1 MKKFF
6 LLTLLIFFTGLSVL
20 AAGCAAR
27 GGAGGAGGAEGAE
40 EEAIT
45 RGTAS
50 PGTKDYKEGEVIV
63 RFRTDITRAEVEQI
77 NKSLNTYVK
86 KVLSPGTYLISV
98 PPGLTVEETVDEYM
112 ATGEVE
118 YAEPN
123 YIRTIQ

>member
-20 AAGCAAR
+20 TAGCAAR
-27 GGAGGAGGAEGAE
+27 GGAGGAGGAE

-50 PGTKDYKEGEVIV
+50 PGRKDYKEGEVIV